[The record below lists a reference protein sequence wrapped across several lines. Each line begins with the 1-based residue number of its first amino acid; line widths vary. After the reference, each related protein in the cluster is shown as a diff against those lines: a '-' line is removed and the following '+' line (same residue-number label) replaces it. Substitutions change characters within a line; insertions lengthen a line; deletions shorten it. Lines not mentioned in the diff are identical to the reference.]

1 MEILGIKTIEQMI
14 KMSLQLPKVELK
26 LWNYFVARAIFTI
39 FEGLAYYIS
48 VSIISVVG
56 CRSNND
62 CADKQACSNKECID
76 PCAAKQCGRTQR
88 KESSGHQCKCFD
100 CK

>member
-1 MEILGIKTIEQMI
+1 MLSIKNIEQKI
-14 KMSLQLPKVELK
+14 KMSLQWPQVELK
-26 LWNYFVARAIFTI
+26 QCNYFIAGATFTI
-39 FEGLAYYIS
+39 YEGLTYDIF

>member
-1 MEILGIKTIEQMI
+1 MLSIKNIEQKI
-14 KMSLQLPKVELK
+14 KMSLQWPQVELK
-26 LWNYFVARAIFTI
+26 LCNYFVARATFTI
-39 FEGLAYYIS
+39 YEGLAYDIYF
-48 VSIISVVG
+48 SIISVVG